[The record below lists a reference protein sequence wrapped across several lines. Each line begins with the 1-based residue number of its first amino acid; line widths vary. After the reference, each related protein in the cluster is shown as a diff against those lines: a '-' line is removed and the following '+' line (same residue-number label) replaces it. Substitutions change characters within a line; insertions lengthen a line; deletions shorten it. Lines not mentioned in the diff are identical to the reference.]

1 MGCTICGVKEGL
13 VTVSVNVNSIARL
26 ELRNTIPMMR
36 LYLYLL
42 QDCTVL
48 AYLLDNLLPPCQDSG
63 DKDCPALA
71 RVVVTSLAAC
81 NHSPEAQ
88 MTLVAEL
95 KSAIQRALVL
105 PESSE
110 KHSKVQALT
119 SIISTMIEAC
129 PTPGQV
135 PNEVFKVRILVS
147 SQSISCTG
155 HRCPNVFTKSMRV
168 LCHSSCYCHR
178 TKHTYDVLLPS
189 LFIAN

>member
-1 MGCTICGVKEGL
+1 M
-13 VTVSVNVNSIARL
+13 
-26 ELRNTIPMMR
+26 
-36 LYLYLL
+36 
-42 QDCTVL
+42 L

-81 NHSPEAQ
+81 NHSPDAQ

-135 PNEVFKVRILVS
+135 PNEVFKVRQSVASYTNKILYRPLS
-147 SQSISCTG
+147 RKRHCN
-155 HRCPNVFTKSMRV
+155 RE
-168 LCHSSCYCHR
+168 
-178 TKHTYDVLLPS
+178 
-189 LFIAN
+189 